1 MKSQPH
7 RFSLKLT
14 CWLIMT
20 IIIGLFMN
28 SENALAAE
36 EESLQQLIDETPA
49 NGELKLEG
57 KIYKG
62 NIVITKP
69 ITIIGQKGT
78 EIHGEGNNNVITL
91 DASNTTIDSVTIKYG
106 GVSRDT
112 EEEFSGVRVMGEN
125 NTLTNLKISDVYHGI
140 YLTRSSQTTIKHSHI
155 TGQGDG
161 KLGDQGNGIHIA
173 RSSGDNMIE
182 ENEISHSRDGIF
194 VEYSNNNEIN
204 KNTVSHTRYGLHYM
218 YSNNNQFSDNHFN
231 NNLGGAAIMH
241 SDHIL
246 LENNEFSYNQGSR
259 SFGLLIQASRDIHV
273 LNNEFHLNQRGLYLE
288 QSTSNRI
295 EGNDIFHNQIGVEI
309 WASST
314 AHVFTENVF
323 NKNNS
328 DVVAIGG
335 YMGNH
340 WFENGVGNY
349 WNKPMLDL
357 DQDGVGDSTYQ
368 YTSSLANL
376 LEDNELAYL
385 FLNSPAITV
394 YEKMNAMLSNNQIMA
409 EDEYPLMQDKKPISI
424 YTIGLIIIAL
434 ISLIYVYGR
443 SRKKWPI
450 FGRNG

>member
-1 MKSQPH
+1 MRKHSPLQITGWVIL
-7 RFSLKLT
+7 SLMIL
-14 CWLIMT
+14 
-20 IIIGLFMN
+20 LFITPLPT
-28 SENALAAE
+28 LAAE
-36 EESLQQLIDETPA
+36 EGSLQQLIDATPA

-57 KIYKG
+57 KVYKG
-62 NIVITKP
+62 NIDITKP

-78 EIHGEGNNNVITL
+78 EIHGEGDNNVITIH
-91 DASNTTIDSVTIKYG
+91 ASDTTIDSVTIKYG
-106 GVSRDT
+106 GLSRDS

-125 NTLTNLKISDVYHGI
+125 NVLKNLTISDIYHGI
-140 YLTRSSQTTIKHSHI
+140 FLTKSKQTTIKNSHI
-155 TGQGDG
+155 TGQGEG

-173 RSSGDNMIE
+173 RSSGSNIIEDNKIQ
-182 ENEISHSRDGIF
+182 NTRDGIF

-204 KNTVSHTRYGLHYM
+204 RNTVTHTRYGLHYM
-218 YSNNNQFSDNHFN
+218 YSNDNHFSDNHFN

-259 SFGLLIQASRDIHV
+259 SFGLLIQASRDIEV
-273 LNNEFHLNQRGLYLE
+273 YDNQFHLNQRGLYLE

-295 EGNDIFHNQIGVEI
+295 EDNDIFHNQIGVEI

-314 AHVFTENVF
+314 AHVFIKNAF

-335 YMGNH
+335 YMGNE

-349 WNKPMLDL
+349 WNKPMFDL
-357 DQDGVGDSTYQ
+357 NQDGVGDSTFQ

-385 FLNSPAITV
+385 FLSSPAINI
-394 YEKMNAMLSNNQIMA
+394 YEKMNAMFSNNQIMA
-409 EDEYPLMQDKKPISI
+409 EDEYPLMPEQKPLSI
-424 YTIGLIIIAL
+424 YTVGLIIIAVF
-434 ISLIYVYGR
+434 SLIYVYGR